1 RNSRIF
7 NIDKDLS
14 CKPQTLL
21 LDGVHI
27 DLDPARGNGL
37 RMNPVSMATTE
48 HGRSWL
54 VGWLD
59 RLLGLRGDQLSTQD
73 VNDLHS
79 ALE

>member
-1 RNSRIF
+1 
-7 NIDKDLS
+7 
-14 CKPQTLL
+14 
-21 LDGVHI
+21 
-27 DLDPARGNGL
+27 
-37 RMNPVSMATTE
+37 MATTE

-79 ALE
+79 ALERVGGVSGARLSTLMSQLPSHLR